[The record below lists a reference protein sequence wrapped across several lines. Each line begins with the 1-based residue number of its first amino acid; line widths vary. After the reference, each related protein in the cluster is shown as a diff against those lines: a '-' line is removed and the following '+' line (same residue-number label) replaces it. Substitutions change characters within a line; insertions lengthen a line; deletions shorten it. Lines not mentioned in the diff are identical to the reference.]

1 MSGKP
6 NERSSGPTNANT
18 GRFYLWLTA
27 SVLGVTVLT
36 LVCVQA
42 PSRIKLLGLF
52 AVGYG
57 LLAGLWIGR
66 LLRETRV
73 DCVKTAAVLAVVIVA
88 VGMVGMA
95 VESHRLYAAAI
106 ARQYA
111 IDPNTLLAG
120 KTAIVGGLESPAHFE
135 KIFQE
140 SRQQRLEMLAEMTS
154 FSAYL
159 RNRTAGPH
167 TSAMGWP
174 HPWPWALFVGE
185 VLLASVA
192 GAWFIFREV
201 AHLIDEKESVR

>member
-1 MSGKP
+1 M
-6 NERSSGPTNANT
+6 
-18 GRFYLWLTA
+18 
-27 SVLGVTVLT
+27 TVLT

-57 LLAGLWIGR
+57 LLSGLWIGR
-66 LLRETRV
+66 LLQAIHV
-73 DCVKTAAVLAVVIVA
+73 NCVKTAAVLAVLMVA
-88 VGMVGMA
+88 VGMVGMTF
-95 VESHRLYAAAI
+95 ESYRLYAVAI

-111 IDPNTLLAG
+111 IDPNALLAG
-120 KTAIVGGLESPAHFE
+120 KSAIVGDLESQAHIQ
-135 KIFQE
+135 KLFQE

-167 TSAMGWP
+167 TSANGWP
-174 HPWPWALFVGE
+174 HPWPWVLFVGE

-201 AHLIDEKESVR
+201 ADLIDEKESVR